1 MNYRVW
7 MSAGVAAAACAAL
20 LAPRPVAGQDGAG
33 GGWTVGRTPWG
44 HPDLQGIW
52 NSKTT
57 TPLERP
63 VEYAGREFLT
73 DAEAAELESRARQAS
88 QEGSGATLRPERAAR
103 GTAVDVAGAYNSVFS
118 SRGTTVVRTGRTS
131 LVIDPPDG
139 RIPYSVTGQQRV
151 AAELAYRRALSA
163 ADLQALTMAD
173 GPEDRPN
180 DRCLGFTLPCT
191 SMYCAFSRIVQS
203 PDAVA
208 IYYEAGHTGGAYR
221 TIPLGERRHN
231 PSHVRQWYG
240 DPVGRWEGDTLVVD
254 STNFTDRRSV
264 EGTSTPVGFR
274 GAGETLRLV
283 ERFTRVAPDMILY
296 RATIENPAMYSR
308 PWTIE
313 LPWIQ
318 AGETDNRIFE
328 SACHE
333 GNYGLRGI
341 LAGARA
347 VERANDTPAD
357 AAEPPPIGREQA
369 VGVARRQVLFE
380 PETTLA
386 ELAADEDPPVWRVT
400 LRGRRPGGSL
410 FAFEEATV
418 TVDARTG
425 DVLDVDGG

>member
-1 MNYRVW
+1 MGYRGLTRSCV
-7 MSAGVAAAACAAL
+7 VLAAAVAL
-20 LAPRPVAGQDGAG
+20 LAPVTVSGQGDGAG
-33 GGWTVGRTPWG
+33 GWTLGRTPWG

-52 NSKTT
+52 SSKTT

-63 VEYAGREFLT
+63 AEYAGREFLT
-73 DAEAAELESRARQAS
+73 DEEVAELEGRALQAS
-88 QEGSGATLRPERAAR
+88 QEGSGATLLPERADR
-103 GTAVDVAGAYNSVFS
+103 GTAIDVAGAYNSVFS

-131 LVIDPPDG
+131 LVVDPPDG
-139 RIPYSVTGQQRV
+139 RIPYSEQGQARV
-151 AAELAYRRALSA
+151 ADELEYRRALFA
-163 ADLQALTMAD
+163 ADLETLTIAE

-221 TIPLGERRHN
+221 TIPLGERQHN

-240 DPVGRWEGDTLVVD
+240 DPVGRWDGDTLVVD

-274 GAGETLRLV
+274 GAGETLHLV

-296 RATIENPAMYSR
+296 RATIDNPAMYAR

-313 LPWIQ
+313 IPWIQ
-318 AGETDNRIFE
+318 AAEADNQIFE

-333 GNYGLRGI
+333 GNYGLTGI

-347 VERANDTPAD
+347 IEQGPA
-357 AAEPPPIGREQA
+357 
-369 VGVARRQVLFE
+369 
-380 PETTLA
+380 
-386 ELAADEDPPVWRVT
+386 
-400 LRGRRPGGSL
+400 GGS
-410 FAFEEATV
+410 E
-418 TVDARTG
+418 
-425 DVLDVDGG
+425 